1 MLKVH
6 EYAYEGEHPRQAYQ
20 RSSAGPVFVDRP
32 DPFLICVYER
42 AYLCDT
48 ETVAE
53 RGLLGSALPVIFA
66 VDRPDLLLS
75 EPAVEV
81 AEADADL
88 VLTEQPQQPGIGHA
102 PIFISEQQPERRGED
117 QDQDE

>member
-42 AYLCDT
+42 AYLC
-48 ETVAE
+48 E
-53 RGLLGSALPVIFA
+53 RKKS
-66 VDRPDLLLS
+66 S
-75 EPAVEV
+75 
-81 AEADADL
+81 
-88 VLTEQPQQPGIGHA
+88 
-102 PIFISEQQPERRGED
+102 
-117 QDQDE
+117 